1 MKGPLMHMSLAFPWD
16 TTLGH
21 LRGIVKLGGA
31 QLTILNKGEGN

>member
-1 MKGPLMHMSLAFPWD
+1 MHMSSAFPRD
-16 TTLGH
+16 ATLGH

>member
-1 MKGPLMHMSLAFPWD
+1 MKSPLMHVSSAFPWD
-16 TTLGH
+16 ATLGH

>member
-1 MKGPLMHMSLAFPWD
+1 MHMSLAFPCN

-21 LRGIVKLGGA
+21 LRGIVKLGGV